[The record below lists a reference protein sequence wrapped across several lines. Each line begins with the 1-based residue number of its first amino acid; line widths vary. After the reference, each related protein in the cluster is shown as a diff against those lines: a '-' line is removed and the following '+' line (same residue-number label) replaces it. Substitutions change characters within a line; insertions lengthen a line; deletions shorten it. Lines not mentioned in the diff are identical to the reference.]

1 MTYYKEA
8 STAGI
13 ARTLG
18 GAAIGGYMGR
28 NYGDAQSDGS
38 NTGKTMGMLGGAIAG
53 GLAGLG
59 VHGLRRMGGS
69 GAAFNKTFS
78 SGNALAG
85 VMGAGAAAGAG
96 YGGAKFLKTTQ
107 PDYFRPDF
115 VTQKERREN
124 TDIQM
129 LAQQL
134 KASGGHFDRMHPD
147 DAAKLREY
155 MSNPATRSRTM
166 RAYEGPRSKVA
177 GELPGARAAGDKVLQ
192 KYMKMHGGNL
202 KAFNSRDN
210 QMSNWKKSYNTH
222 NKLASYAQF
231 YSRGPE
237 GGRTLVPYN
246 DPRAISMIQSEAFQN
261 NLKKMI
267 ALRQLSAMQQ
277 MQQTYTPEY
286 RDAAADK
293 FTQSYLSGNLQRPQ
307 PTEDQARSM
316 INQYMSQAGVDTATP
331 KAQSAADKYDGTPP
345 PEKTKEQKAPKKS
358 KKQQPVQIKSKS
370 QKKEAGMRLQEVQL
384 LEKVAGSPYPTDYHQ
399 DGSVS
404 KNINGVVH
412 VFDTNGILKTASM
425 AAIRNMGTL
434 GKAGL
439 GAGALAVA
447 GGLGYGG
454 KKLYDYLN
462 RDQRTTWERT
472 VDAGQA
478 ALPHMMASY
487 KAYQA
492 MQNQLNQAANPNHN
506 LVMQNQAPNPAMA
519 GLNMDGR
526 QLAPEDLLRRNAMAG
541 YSGSQ
546 FNPSVGA
553 ANYGYRPI
561 Q

>member
-8 STAGI
+8 SAAGI

-38 NTGKTMGMLGGAIAG
+38 NTGKTMGMIGGAIAG

-59 VHGLRRMGGS
+59 MHGLRRMGGPN
-69 GAAFNKTFS
+69 AAFNKVFS
-78 SGNALAG
+78 SGNALTG
-85 VMGAGAAAGAG
+85 IMGAGAAAGAG

-129 LAQQL
+129 LTQQL
-134 KASGGHFDRMHPD
+134 KAAGGHFDRMHPD

-155 MSNPATRSRTM
+155 MSNPATRARTM
-166 RAYEGPRSKVA
+166 RAYEGPRAKV
-177 GELPGARAAGDKVLQ
+177 
-192 KYMKMHGGNL
+192 
-202 KAFNSRDN
+202 
-210 QMSNWKKSYNTH
+210 
-222 NKLASYAQF
+222 ASYAQF
-231 YSRGPE
+231 YSRGPD
-237 GGRTLVPYN
+237 GSRTLVPYD
-246 DPRAISMIQSEAFQN
+246 DPRAISMVQSEAFQN

-267 ALRQLSAMQQ
+267 ALRQLAAMQQ

-286 RDAAADK
+286 RDAAADR
-293 FTQSYLSGNLQRPQ
+293 FTQAYLAGKLQRPQ
-307 PTEDQARSM
+307 PTEEQARSM
-316 INQYMSQAGVDTATP
+316 INQYMSQAGVDTSTP
-331 KAQSAADKYDGTPP
+331 KAQSAADKYDGNPP
-345 PEKTKEQKAPKKS
+345 PKKTKKQKAPKKS
-358 KKQQPVQIKSKS
+358 KKQKPVQIKSKS

-412 VFDTNGILKTASM
+412 VFDSNGILKTASM
-425 AAIRNMGTL
+425 AAIRNMSTL

-454 KKLYDYLN
+454 KKLYDYIN
-462 RDQRTTWERT
+462 RDQRTTWEKT
-472 VDAGQA
+472 IDAGQA
-478 ALPHMMASY
+478 ALPHVLASY

-492 MQNQLNQAANPNHN
+492 MQAQLDQAANPDRNF
-506 LVMQNQAPNPAMA
+506 VMQNQAPNPVMA

-526 QLAPEDLLRRNAMAG
+526 QLAPEDLLRRNPMAG

-546 FNPSVGA
+546 FNPSEGA